1 MKNPLNSL
9 FGRMAFLSVVVLVG
23 MQFCWFWMMAGDR
36 PRQHMQGFAQGLVL
50 ALHAANGDKVSGK
63 ELAPAMRVSSVSGE
77 LDPTHVRL
85 HQPNEPPLRDLTSEL
100 SARLPPGTAMAFDD
114 NRPPHLWVRFPGKP
128 SWLVVP
134 MDTPPPPR
142 HIVETVSLL
151 IAAIL
156 LSVLVAWQMQRPL
169 SGLARTARAFGSG
182 GRPPPEPKRGP
193 QELRDLIGA
202 FNDMMRRLN
211 EADDNQ
217 AVMLA
222 GLAHDLKAP
231 LTRLKL
237 RSSLLASEP
246 ERRELLRDIDSLS
259 NVVQQFLEFAGQPV
273 EESEPVGVD
282 AFLREQFPASDA
294 LDEERLFALDLRAG
308 PAFGLPAAML
318 DRVATNL
325 VDNALEHGA
334 PPIEISTALEGSH
347 WVISVRDHGIG
358 IPEGQLAAAMK
369 PFVRLDPAR
378 GSQGH
383 SGLGLAIVS
392 RLTRELGGVCEIGNE
407 PGGGFRVRVVFA
419 SSAGKGLL

>member
-9 FGRMAFLSVVVLVG
+9 FGRMTIMSVVVLVG
-23 MQFCWFWMMAGDR
+23 MQFCWFWIMAGER
-36 PRQHMQGFAQGLVL
+36 PRQQMHGFAQGLVL
-50 ALHAANGDKVSGK
+50 ALHAANGETVSGK
-63 ELAPAMRVSSVSGE
+63 ELAPAMRVRSVSAE
-77 LDPTHVRL
+77 LDPTHVKL
-85 HQPNEPPLRDLTSEL
+85 HQSNAPPLRDLIREL
-100 SARLPPGTAMAFDD
+100 SAALPPGTAMAFDD
-114 NRPPHLWVRFPGKP
+114 ERPPHLWVRFPGKP

-142 HIVETVSLL
+142 HILETLSLL
-151 IAAIL
+151 TAAIV

-182 GRPPPEPKRGP
+182 GRPPAEPQRGP
-193 QELRDLIGA
+193 QEVRELIGA

-222 GLAHDLKAP
+222 GLGHDLKAP

-237 RSSLLASEP
+237 RATLLACDT
-246 ERRELLRDIDSLS
+246 ERGELLRDIDSLA

-273 EESEPVGVD
+273 EKGEPVGVD
-282 AFLREQFPASDA
+282 AFLREQFPASHDP
-294 LDEERLFALDLRAG
+294 DEERLFSLDLRAG
-308 PAFGLPAAML
+308 PAFTLPAGML
-318 DRVATNL
+318 DRVVTNL

-334 PPIEISTALEGSH
+334 PPIEIATALQENH
-347 WVISVRDHGIG
+347 WMISVRDHGAG

-392 RLTRELGGVCEIGNE
+392 RLTREHGGTCEIGNE
-407 PGGGFRVRVVFA
+407 PGGGFRVRIAIPVNA
-419 SSAGKGLL
+419 SGL